1 MLLALLVLLAD
12 AASLM
17 AAGDK
22 AYAAKDFRT
31 ALFAYQDATR
41 EDPSSA
47 IVLVK
52 LADTYARMGHDPE
65 AIEYFTR
72 ALKLDRGNSP
82 ALQGLAAARERLAI
96 LSPPKPAEPPPPKI
110 VDEVGA
116 RERYTAAVK
125 MINDRKYA
133 ESLPVLDEALLKK
146 PGYGVALVARGGSLA
161 RLAAL
166 WTCRSVSGPRPIGQG
181 RRVLPGI
188 RREHRTGRAAATSG
202 LCGAQC
208 AGARKSLDFPGT
220 CRGARVRR
228 RKRCAAAAPGLC
240 LRAQP

>member
-1 MLLALLVLLAD
+1 MMLALLVLLAD

-72 ALKLDRGNSP
+72 ALKLDRGNST
-82 ALQGLAAARERLAI
+82 ASQGLAAARERLAI
-96 LSPPKPAEPPPPKI
+96 LSPPPKV
-110 VDEVGA
+110 VDEAGA

-133 ESLPVLDEALLKK
+133 ESLPILDEALQKK
-146 PGYGVALVARGGSLA
+146 PGYGVALVARGSA
-161 RLAAL
+161 
-166 WTCRSVSGPRPIGQG
+166 
-181 RRVLPGI
+181 
-188 RREHRTGRAAATSG
+188 HMG
-202 LCGAQC
+202 LLQY
-208 AGARKSLDFPGT
+208 D
-220 CRGARVRR
+220 
-228 RKRCAAAAPGLC
+228 AAAADYTAARAADPSLASPLFGLAEAYRALGQSAKAAEFYREYAASTAPDVQPQ
-240 LRAQP
+240 LRDYAARNAQALASP